1 MCDKIKQNKYY
12 QKMRQFFQTIFQKG
26 KSAIE
31 QVQKTKYAL
40 PVFWGI
46 VVLIGFGLLT
56 FLNGSHRH
64 AVIGVLDIDRLRA
77 EAAPYQEIER
87 EKAKYME
94 LWKVKFQAEQEVLD
108 AEDKR
113 LAEVQQ
119 KKSMKKAAFKKAVD
133 ELQKKALELQKKY
146 QKEATKIMMAT
157 NSATEQIDNLALE
170 QMQAVAK
177 KQGYDVVLAIPVTLY
192 VSETVDMTDAVIQ
205 ALNKKA
211 VKINYPDPDTLTPP
225 AE

>member
-1 MCDKIKQNKYY
+1 MCDKLKQNKYY
-12 QKMRQFFQTIFQKG
+12 QKAVQISQTIFQKG
-26 KSAIE
+26 KSAIG
-31 QVQKTKYAL
+31 QIRKTKHAPL
-40 PVFWGI
+40 IFWGI
-46 VVLIGFGLLT
+46 AFLIGFGSLT
-56 FLNGSHRH
+56 FLNGAHRH

-77 EAAPYQEIER
+77 EAMPYQEIER

-108 AEDKR
+108 TEDKR

-119 KKSMKKAAFKKAVD
+119 KKSMKKTAFKKAVD
-133 ELQKKALELQKKY
+133 ELQKKAVDLQEKY

-157 NSATEQIDNLALE
+157 NSAMEQIDNLALE
-170 QMQAVAK
+170 QTQAVAK
-177 KQGYDVVLAIPVTLY
+177 EQGYDVVLAMPVTLY

-225 AE
+225 AK